1 VRWFP
6 RRRRFTLGRYVAPE
20 LHEATIEEMVDD
32 GVLIAGAAVRL
43 AVKNL
48 IILRSARD
56 RADYSPERVAA
67 AVREELE
74 NLVMEKQTDAARL
87 RRTQAAAS
95 ERGGQPRHHSDYRS
109 VDAAALARRASVSE
123 RLAERLRELSEDGEY
138 VGALVEQARAD
149 AWREIGASITAKA
162 ALSSPRRDPAY
173 DRERG
178 GRMLA
183 LLGDLADLERRDS

>member
-1 VRWFP
+1 MRWFP

-20 LHEATIEEMVDD
+20 PHEATIEEMVDD

-74 NLVMEKQTDAARL
+74 NLAMEKQTDAARL
-87 RRTQAAAS
+87 HHTQTTAS
-95 ERGGQPRHHSDYRS
+95 ERHGQPLHHSDYRS
-109 VDAAALARRASVSE
+109 VDAAALARRASVSA
-123 RLAERLRELSEDGEY
+123 RLAGRLRQLSGDGDFVEQ
-138 VGALVEQARAD
+138 LVERARAD
-149 AWREIGASITAKA
+149 AWEEIAESITAKA
-162 ALSSPRRDPAY
+162 RLSSPRRDPDY
-173 DRERG
+173 ERERG

-183 LLGDLADLERRDS
+183 LLGDLADLERRET